1 MSIIN
6 KIYDIAQQ
14 NFIQE
19 LKVQLFDNLYYIFQY
34 LQESVKNKR
43 IYNNFI
49 IFQMDINPDNSL
61 QVGKIITEFIKQEYE
76 QAIYVNSQIQQIQ
89 ENQIIIIDDIDL
101 LYCLIEQIHH
111 QVINNITI
119 ITISSLLPKLI
130 QTSIYNNLAQF
141 YEQQNYFPIS
151 EFKSFT
157 FQGSF
162 KFDDVIQLLIQRT
175 TLSLQ
180 FLQKS
185 NNLPLYQAQF
195 YANDVKQSLNKNF
208 PAPSIYQ
215 QNVYKFMIDIEKQSQ
230 VVFRK
235 LEVLLFL
242 EGEKYDF
249 DLSKLVNN
257 ESNCGDV
264 KVIYNN
270 IFGDKITKQINIG
283 MALKMI
289 KAKYQKSSNQLIFE
303 NFGEQNFTNNTI
315 QILVQNDR
323 TKIGILFKCIQN
335 MAFEHP
341 IYDILLKY
349 NELEGSKHM
358 SKETLIQEFE
368 EIISQLVELNIIGV
382 EYKQNLVVVTRKF

>member
-1 MSIIN
+1 
-6 KIYDIAQQ
+6 
-14 NFIQE
+14 
-19 LKVQLFDNLYYIFQY
+19 
-34 LQESVKNKR
+34 
-43 IYNNFI
+43 
-49 IFQMDINPDNSL
+49 
-61 QVGKIITEFIKQEYE
+61 
-76 QAIYVNSQIQQIQ
+76 
-89 ENQIIIIDDIDL
+89 
-101 LYCLIEQIHH
+101 
-111 QVINNITI
+111 
-119 ITISSLLPKLI
+119 
-130 QTSIYNNLAQF
+130 
-141 YEQQNYFPIS
+141 
-151 EFKSFT
+151 
-157 FQGSF
+157 
-162 KFDDVIQLLIQRT
+162 
-175 TLSLQ
+175 
-180 FLQKS
+180 
-185 NNLPLYQAQF
+185 
-195 YANDVKQSLNKNF
+195 
-208 PAPSIYQ
+208 
-215 QNVYKFMIDIEKQSQ
+215 MIDIEKQSQ